1 VQYLA
6 PEQAG
11 GKTASPLTDVYS
23 LGIVAYEALAGKRPF
38 RGESQVA
45 IAMAQ
50 IKEAP
55 PALPTSIPEE
65 VRALVMSCMA
75 KKPEGRPASAEA
87 LSLAASAMARGDIE
101 AGLALIP
108 KPPVPEGNSEKKS
121 ESHPAPA
128 QARDNGHAQKD
139 RGKNF

>member
-1 VQYLA
+1 
-6 PEQAG
+6 
-11 GKTASPLTDVYS
+11 VYS

-55 PALPTSIPEE
+55 PALPSSIPEE
-65 VRALVMSCMA
+65 VRKLVMSCMA

-87 LSLAASAMARGDIE
+87 LSQAAYC
-101 AGLALIP
+101 AGQ
-108 KPPVPEGNSEKKS
+108 G
-121 ESHPAPA
+121 
-128 QARDNGHAQKD
+128 
-139 RGKNF
+139 

>member
-1 VQYLA
+1 MGTVQYLA

-11 GKTASPLTDVYS
+11 GKPASPLTDVYS

-55 PALPTSIPEE
+55 PALPSSIP
-65 VRALVMSCMA
+65 RRS
-75 KKPEGRPASAEA
+75 
-87 LSLAASAMARGDIE
+87 
-101 AGLALIP
+101 
-108 KPPVPEGNSEKKS
+108 
-121 ESHPAPA
+121 A
-128 QARDNGHAQKD
+128 QACHVVHGEET
-139 RGKNF
+139 RGSARVGS